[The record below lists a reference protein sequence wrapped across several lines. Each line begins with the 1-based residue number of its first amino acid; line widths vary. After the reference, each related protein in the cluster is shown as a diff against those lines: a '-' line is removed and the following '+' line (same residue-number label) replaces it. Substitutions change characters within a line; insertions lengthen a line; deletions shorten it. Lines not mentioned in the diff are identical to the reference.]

1 MNLFFQTFPT
11 DALILMRSLLLIIC
25 LLGIVVL
32 PILSVEG
39 CVKRPNLDPAPGA
52 APQSFVNA

>member
-11 DALILMRSLLLIIC
+11 DALVLIRNLFLILC

-32 PILSVEG
+32 PILSAEG
-39 CVKRPNLDPAPGA
+39 CVKRPNFEPAPGA
-52 APQSFVNA
+52 APQQFLNT